1 MTDIE
6 LLQET
11 ASCALV
17 RRSSRRF
24 PGLLIQGDTLR
35 SLKGVADELLEEL
48 SSGDPENAKY
58 SARELQEGLGD
69 FIAHYESM
77 MSAAGWELPY

>member
-1 MTDIE
+1 MTEVE

-11 ASCALV
+11 VACALV

-24 PGLLIQGDTLR
+24 PGLLVQGDTLR

-48 SSGDPENAKY
+48 SSGDSENARY
-58 SARELQEGLGD
+58 SARELQEGLAE
-69 FIAHYESM
+69 FVAHYEEM
-77 MSAAGWELPY
+77 MRAAGCKLPY